1 MSVNMFFHV
10 RPYGVMH
17 AYVQGYACVCAG
29 LRIRTCRLMRMY
41 VKSYT
46 FRHAVMHLTYTEN
59 GCYFSR
65 LVTKYVVIFSYSL
78 LNRLSIF
85 AFSN

>member
-1 MSVNMFFHV
+1 MQCELPILKCVSTHRAAHTVASAYTYICVSLHV
-10 RPYGVMH
+10 RTH
-17 AYVQGYACVCAG
+17 RA
-29 LRIRTCRLMRMY
+29 T
-41 VKSYT
+41 
-46 FRHAVMHLTYTEN
+46 LTYTEN